1 MRTKPL
7 IGTYVVNAR
16 PLVGAVGTYHNCIS
30 SLDFTYEGKLREM
43 HFCSDSRDLVD
54 LFFEE
59 LTANAIPYELRR
71 VAPNDVP
78 AFAEP

>member
-1 MRTKPL
+1 
-7 IGTYVVNAR
+7 
-16 PLVGAVGTYHNCIS
+16 VGGKILL
-30 SLDFTYEGKLREM
+30 SL

-78 AFAEP
+78 VFAEP